1 MLFMASRLIYI
12 QNPFAVGISGNRFM
26 LHLSTIPFVES
37 NPIPVKSGLN
47 LLGHLEN
54 VLRLPLTTSTDET
67 NDDSENLP
75 NDVED
80 ENNPQ

>member
-1 MLFMASRLIYI
+1 VNEEGELIIVEMNESSDSEEAS
-12 QNPFAVGISGNRFM
+12 
-26 LHLSTIPFVES
+26 TDE
-37 NPIPVKSGLN
+37 
-47 LLGHLEN
+47 
-54 VLRLPLTTSTDET
+54 STDET